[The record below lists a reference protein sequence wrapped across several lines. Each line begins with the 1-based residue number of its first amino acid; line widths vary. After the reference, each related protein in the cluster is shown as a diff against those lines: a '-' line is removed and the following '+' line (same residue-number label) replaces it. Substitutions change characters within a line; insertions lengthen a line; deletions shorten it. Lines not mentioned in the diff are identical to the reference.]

1 MLCAIHQ
8 PNFFPWLGYFDKIRR
23 SEIFVLLDDVQ
34 YPKSGSGSGSWVNRV
49 KIDIQNTARWV
60 GCPLKHQHGSY
71 TIRQAQIDE
80 TQPWRKKLL
89 RTLEMNYKKAPAY
102 AEAMSV
108 LEPLITFPTDN
119 LAEFNVHAIRSLA
132 GYLGLPSRF
141 VCQSELGVSGHA
153 TDLLIAITKEV
164 GADAYLCGGGAAGY
178 QEDAQFSENKV
189 KLVYQNYVPEP
200 YGPPKRFK
208 PGLSI
213 IDFLMYGSDPRKPPS
228 LSHSAEAA

>member
-1 MLCAIHQ
+1 M
-8 PNFFPWLGYFDKIRR
+8 GYFDKIRR
-23 SEIFVLLDDVQ
+23 SDIFVLLDDVQ

-49 KIDIQNTARWV
+49 KIDIQNAARWV
-60 GCPLKHQHGSY
+60 GCPLRHQHGSY

-102 AEAMSV
+102 ARAMSV
-108 LEPLITFPTDN
+108 LDPLINFPTDN
-119 LAEFNVHAIRSLA
+119 LAEFNIHAIRSLA
-132 GYLGLPSRF
+132 GYFGLTSRF

-153 TDLLIAITKEV
+153 TELLVAIAKGV

-178 QEDAQFSENKV
+178 QEDALFSENKV
-189 KLVYQNYVPEP
+189 KLVYQDYVSEP
-200 YGPPKRFK
+200 YGPPQRFK

-213 IDFLMYGSDPRKPPS
+213 IDFLMYGLDPRKPPS
-228 LSHSAEAA
+228 LPHSADDA